1 MTNDWPA
8 PNNENLIINPSEAA
22 GFESTASYDPV
33 TNMVYL
39 TSHNVPSEVK
49 YIPLNASNYATNNG
63 IGTIG
68 GLTSLPENATTEA
81 VNATNGEMVWSHN
94 IPNIGFRGGM
104 MSSGNVVFAP
114 LVSGDLLMLNGQ
126 NGNVIKDDF
135 LGAPMAVV
143 PAIGAT
149 TTGQEEVVVSVGDAS
164 FFGTA
169 VPGDLVALALT
180 QSSVAGS
187 STSVVTTTATS
198 VSTSVVSGSTVTST
212 VGGSTVT
219 KTVGSGS
226 TVTSTVGGSTVTS
239 IVGSGSVIV
248 STVVSTSTTSG
259 GVSSATLYGVAAIA
273 VIFIIATGYLA
284 MRGRRPA
291 S

>member
-1 MTNDWPA
+1 MTNSFASPS
-8 PNNENLIINPSEAA
+8 NVNFISNPSELA
-22 GFESTASYDPV
+22 GFESTASYNPV
-33 TNMVYL
+33 TNMIYV
-39 TSHNVPSEVK
+39 TSHNIPTEVT
-49 YIPLNASNYATNNG
+49 YVPLNSSNYATNSG
-63 IGTIG
+63 IGIVG
-68 GLTSLPENATTEA
+68 SFLSLPDNATTEA
-81 VNATNGEMVWSHN
+81 VNASNGEMVWSHN

-114 LVSGDLLMLNGQ
+114 LVSGDLLMLNGMT
-126 NGNVIKDDF
+126 GAVIKDDF

-149 TTGQEEVVVSVGDAS
+149 TSGQEEVVVSVGDSS

-180 QSSVAGS
+180 GS
-187 STSVVTTTATS
+187 SSGGSAS
-198 VSTSVVSGSTVTST
+198 VSTTTVGKTVTST
-212 VGGSTVT
+212 VSG
-219 KTVGSGS
+219 GSGS
-226 TVTSTVGGSTVTS
+226 TVTTT
-239 IVGSGSVIV
+239 VGSGGATVTTTVGSGGATVTAI
-248 STVVSTSTTSG
+248 STVVSTTSTSGG

-284 MRGRRPA
+284 MRGRKPT